1 MGVWFLPSRLLLGA
15 EVRGRACR
23 VSGLARLPS
32 PLTLALRVQ
41 RQELIGWRCSWGQPG
56 VGSPESLASFSHW
69 VKVGLKVLERMVLVR
84 SGGQE
89 F

>member
-15 EVRGRACR
+15 EVGGRACR

-32 PLTLALRVQ
+32 P
-41 RQELIGWRCSWGQPG
+41 QELIGWRCSWGQPG
-56 VGSPESLASFSHW
+56 LGSPKSLASFSHW